1 MTDHQ
6 QLMWFVHGS
15 DGDFGPFVSEADALA
30 WVEKAGGEGEI
41 RPLTQT
47 RQIMFLFWRNPPEA
61 TSPEAR
67 AFMRNL
73 RAWNASWF
81 EQRDPVP

>member
-6 QLMWFVHGS
+6 QIMWYAHGV
-15 DGDFGPFVSEADALA
+15 DGDFGPFVSEADISA
-30 WVEKAGGEGEI
+30 WVEEAGGEWEI

-47 RQIMFLFWRNPPEA
+47 RRIMFLFWRNPPES
-61 TSPEAR
+61 TSPAAI

-73 RAWNASWF
+73 RTWNKAWF
-81 EQRDPVP
+81 EKESGLP